1 MINGQSIEKYIKMLI
16 DQNITRFVIYPYGVN
31 GKSIHQ
37 VLKNEFNI
45 EPICIV
51 DNIICQWNTDII
63 SLEEFKRREKKDC
76 YVILTVE
83 KNELNTKMF

>member
-37 VLKNEFNI
+37 VLKNKFNI

-51 DNIICQWNTDII
+51 DNII
-63 SLEEFKRREKKDC
+63 
-76 YVILTVE
+76 
-83 KNELNTKMF
+83 